1 MNPKLLGSLL
11 VGIIVLTGV
20 YIGSLS
26 LNQQQVADNILD
38 SQQAQVSAALP
49 SGLVAHL
56 PFDDSSLADASGSG
70 NDGSWSGSSSFS
82 SGKIGNGSV
91 SFDGTNY
98 VFIDSQV
105 YQTSAGT
112 VSFWFKPTG
121 DGTLTGSYGGSGAQ
135 RAPTLYI
142 EGGKLSWEYTDQFY
156 STGTGKIVNDGKW
169 HHVAMSYD
177 ASNNVKIYLDGTR
190 IVSKNANSPGDF
202 FDQVH
207 IGHYGNTGSFFAKS
221 LVDDFRIYNK
231 ALSAS
236 DVTALYTY
244 TGETSS
250 PSDTTAPSISSVNV
264 SNITESQ
271 ATVTWTTNE
280 ASDSFVEYGFTS
292 SYTSNTGLNTSKV
305 TSHSATITGL
315 ASGTEYNFSVTSVD
329 TAGNKAS
336 SSNSKFTTKSATD
349 TTKPSIPSG
358 VTASDITKTGARIS
372 WSASTDNIGVTGYKV
387 YRNGSKISDVTN
399 TSYSDSGAGP
409 NTPYSYTVVAV
420 DAAGNASDQSAAVQ
434 VKTLPNAPTVS
445 LSANPTSVASGQPS
459 TLSWTS
465 STDATSCTGS
475 GGSFAGTKAVSGSQT
490 VTTITEIQTSTMYT
504 IYCTGLGGVSTI
516 SSVTISVAPAQ
527 VVTSSKFRIG
537 DKVQTVNVS
546 NVRRLAALSSRL
558 DGTQYTGSPATVVD
572 DPDAPEGIKNSTDGH
587 FWWKLDF
594 ETGVDG
600 YVGEENIKPAVLST
614 NFKVG
619 DRIQTNEQTNVRTIA
634 SLSGTLV
641 GTRALG
647 SIGTIV
653 GGGIQNPTDGFYWWK
668 IDYDGTTVDGYSGQ
682 GTLKLYSAAT
692 TFTVTTAKA
701 GTGSGTVSCSPSS
714 CSASVGSSVSVTATP
729 ASGSTFT
736 GWSGACMGTGAC
748 TVTSAGTVTATFTA
762 VIVNPV
768 TFTVTTAKAGNGSG
782 TVTCAPT
789 SCTANIGSTV
799 SVTAVPASGSTFVGW
814 SGACTGTG
822 ACTLTS
828 AGTVTATF
836 NTIPVT
842 NDTTKPTVTAF
853 TIPSTSSSLTV
864 TTSVVASD
872 NFGVTGYL
880 ITESATA
887 PSATVSGWTLSAPT
901 SYTFA
906 TAGSKTLYAWAK
918 DLAGNVSLSRSAS
931 VTITLVAAKF
941 TIPQSVIPNA
951 IVNVR
956 QTAAGTLLDTQSTA
970 VPGTTVAG
978 PVTATLSGTSYQW
991 WNIDFNS
998 GVDGWVGQDGL
1009 DAYTPPVQASYTIT
1023 KSGAGSGTVT
1033 SSSIN
1038 CGTSCAASGNVGQTI
1053 ILTATPAPQTTSGG
1067 SVYTHSFAGWSGACT
1082 GTSQSCSFTLNSN
1095 TTVNAAF
1102 NVIVSDPTTTFTVT
1116 TAKAGTGSGTVTC
1129 SPASCSTNSGST
1141 VLVSA
1146 TAASGST
1153 LAGLTASPTSAGSCT
1168 VNSCALT
1175 SAGTVTATF
1184 NAEPTG
1190 TGNNWYLNASVG
1202 TSGNGTSWSS
1212 AWKNTNNIV
1221 WSSIQPGD
1229 TIWVAGGSYS
1239 GLNVG
1244 KSGTAAN
1251 LIYIKR
1257 ILSSDSV
1264 ATGSGWIA
1272 ALDSRATFGSLSTPV
1287 SYVYIDG
1294 RVDMGM
1300 RFISSNSS
1308 GVPSSYDATN
1318 GHYVTVDHVDL
1329 VGPSAA
1335 NSLEGTSIGSALAT
1349 FNGDNS
1355 GVNIGYGY
1363 PSHSTNNITVRN
1375 SRVRGHPNEF
1385 WFAGANNVLIENNK
1399 VYDNG
1404 AANSAT
1410 WHGNLMI
1417 VNGSNGIVFRNND
1430 VYNWQVEGLY
1440 PWGSTSRNWY
1450 VYGNVF
1456 HDGYGGK
1463 NGSTHRFL
1471 ELRSYSGNV
1480 THGPFYV
1487 YNNTITNAWAAI
1499 TRGDTTVFWSSDSVV
1514 RNNLVYNVAG
1524 GGIGYLPT
1532 NSSNNVTASSNPFAS
1547 GTFKLAAPIAGVS
1560 VPNVTTV
1567 LGPVTT
1573 FEKDPVGATRGAD
1586 GVWDVGAYEY

>member
-20 YIGSLS
+20 YIGTLS
-26 LNQQQVADNILD
+26 LNQKPVTENILD
-38 SQQAQVSAALP
+38 SQQAQVSSALP
-49 SGLVAHL
+49 SGLAAHL
-56 PFDDSSLADASGSG
+56 TFDDSSLADASGNG

-82 SGKIGNGSV
+82 SGKIGNGSA
-91 SFDGTNY
+91 SFDGSNY
-98 VFIDSQV
+98 VVINKQV
-105 YQTSAGT
+105 YQTSGGT
-112 VSFWFKPTG
+112 VSFWFKPNG

-236 DVTALYTY
+236 DVTALYNY
-244 TGETSS
+244 AGETSD
-250 PSDTTAPSISSVNV
+250 PIDTTPPSISSVDV
-264 SNITESQ
+264 SSIGENQ
-271 ATVTWTTNE
+271 ATVSWTTNE
-280 ASDSFVEYGFTS
+280 DSDGQVEYGVTS
-292 SYTSNTGLNTSKV
+292 GYGSYTTLNTSKV
-305 TSHSATITGL
+305 TSHSETISGL
-315 ASGTEYNFSVTSVD
+315 AADTEYSFRVISADAS
-329 TAGNKAS
+329 GNKTLS
-336 SSNSKFTTKSATD
+336 SGSKFTTKASKDVTPPNPP
-349 TTKPSIPSG
+349 TG
-358 VTASDITKTGARIS
+358 LTASNITQTSARIS
-372 WSASTDNIGVTGYKV
+372 WTAATDTDNVGVDEYAI
-387 YRNGSKISDVTN
+387 YRNGIKADTVSSTN
-399 TSYSDSGAGP
+399 FADSGLTP
-409 NTPYSYTVVAV
+409 NTDYSYAVVAI
-420 DAAGNASDQSAAVQ
+420 DAAGNVSNQSTALP
-434 VKTLPNAPTVS
+434 VKTLPKPPTAS
-445 LSANPTSVASGQPS
+445 ISANTTSVTSGQPVVL
-459 TLSWTS
+459 TWS
-465 STDATSCTGS
+465 STDATSCTGT
-475 GGSFAGTKAVSGSQT
+475 GGTFAGSKAVSGNQT
-490 VTTITEIQTSTMYT
+490 VYPTASVATTISY
-504 IYCTGLGGVSTI
+504 GVSCSALGVTSPS
-516 SSVTISVAPAQ
+516 SSVNVSVTAAPVA
-527 VVTSSKFRIG
+527 VSTKFKIG
-537 DKVQTVNVS
+537 DKIQTTTIA
-546 NVRRLAALSSRL
+546 NVREAGALSSTRVGSP
-558 DGTQYTGSPATVVD
+558 GTQYQGSMATVIGGGAQNSVD
-572 DPDAPEGIKNSTDGH
+572 KF

-594 ETGVDG
+594 ETGPDG
-600 YVGEENIKPAVLST
+600 FVGEDNLKTAVLST
-614 NFKVG
+614 KFNVG
-619 DRIQTNEQTNVRTIA
+619 DKVQTTATTNAREIGAYSGKFIA
-634 SLSGTLV
+634 SHPINSK
-641 GTRALG
+641 A
-647 SIGTIV
+647 TIV
-653 GGGIQNPTDGFYWWK
+653 GGGFQNPVDGFYWWK
-668 IDYDGTTVDGYSGQ
+668 LDYEGTTNDGYSGE
-682 GTLKLYSAAT
+682 GSLKLASAST
-692 TFTVTTAKA
+692 NYTVATAKSA
-701 GTGSGTVSCSPSS
+701 NSTGQGDITCSPST
-714 CSASVGSSVSVTATP
+714 CSAAPGSSVTVTAR
-729 ASGSTFT
+729 ASLGSTVAGLSVAPSTAGTCTTVSPISTT
-736 GWSGACMGTGAC
+736 GSC
-748 TVTSAGTVTATFTA
+748 TLNSAGTVTAQFNLITVVTDT
-762 VIVNPV
+762 IKPV
-768 TFTVTTAKAGNGSG
+768 VSAFTV
-782 TVTCAPT
+782 
-789 SCTANIGSTV
+789 
-799 SVTAVPASGSTFVGW
+799 
-814 SGACTGTG
+814 
-822 ACTLTS
+822 
-828 AGTVTATF
+828 
-836 NTIPVT
+836 
-842 NDTTKPTVTAF
+842 
-853 TIPSTSSSLTV
+853 PSTSSSLTV
-864 TTSVVASD
+864 TTSVTASD
-872 NFGVTGYL
+872 NIGVTGYL

-887 PSATVSGWTLSAPT
+887 PSATAAGWSVTAPT

-906 TAGSKTLYAWAK
+906 SAGSKTLYAWAK

-931 VTITLVAAKF
+931 VTITLVVAKF

-956 QTAAGTLLDTQSTA
+956 QTAAGTLLGTQSTA
-970 VPGTTVAG
+970 VSGTTLAG

-991 WNIDFNS
+991 WNINFAS